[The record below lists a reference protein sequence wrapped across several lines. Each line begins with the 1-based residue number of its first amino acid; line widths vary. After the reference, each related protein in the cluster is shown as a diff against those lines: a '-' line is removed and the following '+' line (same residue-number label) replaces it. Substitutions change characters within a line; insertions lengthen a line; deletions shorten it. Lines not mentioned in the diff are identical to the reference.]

1 MDMRVV
7 ELQQVIFK
15 KDLMILQLQR
25 QVAAYERHFG
35 VLEDSVLAALMADD
49 APPVDPMAV
58 NTNSASASVISAVG
72 KNVVLD
78 FVEDSPMF
86 RRQLEGFEESL
97 TGLRSLLKEILSRT
111 KEDMLPAV
119 NTYYSMGQV
128 SSSQTQEGDFRSMRQ
143 KQGGTR

>member
-58 NTNSASASVISAVG
+58 NTNSASAIQST
-72 KNVVLD
+72 D
-78 FVEDSPMF
+78 FQF
-86 RRQLEGFEESL
+86 KYR
-97 TGLRSLLKEILSRT
+97 
-111 KEDMLPAV
+111 
-119 NTYYSMGQV
+119 
-128 SSSQTQEGDFRSMRQ
+128 
-143 KQGGTR
+143 